1 MLCALRGKQCTCGSR
16 AQDSLTIYNS
26 NIACIYRAKLFNQPT
41 PLLMVYVCMARQLSD
56 PFYVPACNIGGFD
69 CGKVLTSS
77 YAHILSHWG
86 LVPRGHILD
95 LSLAGSGFEHATT
108 HFQVRITVAVPAPLV
123 CSFVYLIIHQGF
135 CYTALFS
142 CIRFFHAFPVDI
154 TFCLRHPYALFA
166 SPCTFC
172 MCSSL
177 CWARCARYACVST
190 SSISPC
196 LSPACA
202 NGSGLKRH
210 RSRHTNYSFINYLLA
225 VHN

>member
-1 MLCALRGKQCTCGSR
+1 
-16 AQDSLTIYNS
+16 
-26 NIACIYRAKLFNQPT
+26 
-41 PLLMVYVCMARQLSD
+41 MARQLSD

-95 LSLAGSGFEHATT
+95 LSLAGSGLSTQPHI
-108 HFQVRITVAVPAPLV
+108 FQVRITVAVPAALI
-123 CSFVYLIIHQGF
+123 CLFVYLIIHQGF

-142 CIRFFHAFPVDI
+142 CIRFFHAFLVGI
-154 TFCLRHPYALFA
+154 TSFLRHPYAPFA
-166 SPCTFC
+166 SPCTLC

-177 CWARCARYACVST
+177 CWARCAQYACVST
-190 SSISPC
+190 SSIFPC

-210 RSRHTNYSFINYLLA
+210 GSRHTNYSFINYFLA
-225 VHN
+225 VPN